1 MATFNR
7 DTISG
12 MIYIHQRVDG
22 KRFRESTHIKVALKD
37 WSGTKAKTNL
47 VMFNSESVNSLLR
60 QCDIDLQLAI
70 ADLTTNGG
78 GMKELKEYYRQY
90 RIGKRSIRPV
100 GNKFMDYFKS
110 DYEEQQKAI
119 TTTWK
124 HYRTTYRILEEFLQ
138 GKSPVFDQID
148 KKFGD
153 DFQRW
158 LKTDKDAMESTI
170 GGHIKRI
177 KAVMRKASADE
188 LHRSRKFEE
197 IKRPKYE
204 TDKVALSPVE
214 VEKIAWTVLPP
225 KLDLVKDYFLLS
237 CYTGTRISDWEQ
249 LKSSSINGILWK
261 YTANKTKETALVK
274 ISDKVFSIL
283 EKYGGKLPKMYADQT
298 MNKLIKEVCKEAG
311 LTYNYASSVVKGGKT
326 VTEDVPV
333 YSICS
338 SHTGR
343 RTFATILIHKG
354 IPVHLIM
361 AQTGHNTL
369 TSFESYIKLKKLQ
382 TEVALQ
388 DDKVLMV

>member
-1 MATFNR
+1 
-7 DTISG
+7 
-12 MIYIHQRVDG
+12 
-22 KRFRESTHIKVALKD
+22 
-37 WSGTKAKTNL
+37 
-47 VMFNSESVNSLLR
+47 
-60 QCDIDLQLAI
+60 
-70 ADLTTNGG
+70 
-78 GMKELKEYYRQY
+78 
-90 RIGKRSIRPV
+90 
-100 GNKFMDYFKS
+100 
-110 DYEEQQKAI
+110 
-119 TTTWK
+119 
-124 HYRTTYRILEEFLQ
+124 
-138 GKSPVFDQID
+138 
-148 KKFGD
+148 
-153 DFQRW
+153 
-158 LKTDKDAMESTI
+158 MESTI

-177 KAVMRKASADE
+177 KAVMRKALADE

-283 EKYGGKLPKMYADQT
+283 EKYGGKLPKKYADQT

-326 VTEDVPV
+326 VAEDVPV

-343 RTFATILIHKG
+343 RTFSTILIHKG
-354 IPVHLIM
+354 VPVHLIM
-361 AQTGHNTL
+361 AQTGHKTL

-382 TEVALQ
+382 TEVALK
-388 DDKVLMV
+388 DVKVLMV